1 MINLRSFI
9 MVCDNMEETE
19 VYFKT
24 MNDIDIVKT
33 DMLSAYRYFE
43 KHPNDVNVYAFKFVD
58 NKCFIT
64 LDIIK
69 SHDEVFE
76 HDTRF
81 INELI
86 KVFKE

>member
-9 MVCDNMEETE
+9 MVCDNMEEIN

-24 MNDIDIVKT
+24 MNDVDIAKT
-33 DMLSAYRYFE
+33 DMLTAYNYFE
-43 KHPNDVNVYAFKFVD
+43 KHKIDVNVYCFKFVE
-58 NKCFIT
+58 NKCYIT
-64 LDIIK
+64 LDIVK

-86 KVFKE
+86 KAFEE

>member
-9 MVCDNMEETE
+9 MVCDNMEETD

-24 MNDIDIVKT
+24 MNDVDILKT
-33 DMLSAYRYFE
+33 DMLTAYNFFE
-43 KHPNDVNVYAFKFVD
+43 RHKTDVNVYSFKFVD

-64 LDIIK
+64 LDIVK

-86 KVFKE
+86 KAFGE

>member
-24 MNDIDIVKT
+24 MNDVDIVKT
-33 DMLSAYRYFE
+33 DMLTAYNYFE
-43 KHPNDVNVYAFKFVD
+43 RHKTDVNVYAFKFVN

-64 LDIIK
+64 LDIVK

-76 HDTRF
+76 HDTKF
-81 INELI
+81 INELT
-86 KVFKE
+86 KAFEE

>member
-24 MNDIDIVKT
+24 MNDINIVKT
-33 DMLSAYRYFE
+33 DMLTAYRYFE
-43 KHPNDVNVYAFKFVD
+43 KHPNDVNVFSFKFVGD
-58 NKCFIT
+58 RCFII
-64 LDIIK
+64 LDIVK

-86 KVFKE
+86 EAFKD